1 MILQPGKKFLQGA
14 IISLSKT
21 QQNADAM
28 PNSIDLE
35 RIMKPILKG
44 NFVGDGIFVAKD
56 NMSYFL
62 WKNQSHAV
70 KERMEYFEEWF
81 QACSK
86 IRIYF
91 DFHKFWQMN

>member
-1 MILQPGKKFLQGA
+1 MFKMIRGVTIFSLASNFMILQPGKKFLQGA

-62 WKNQSHAV
+62 
-70 KERMEYFEEWF
+70 
-81 QACSK
+81 
-86 IRIYF
+86 
-91 DFHKFWQMN
+91 